1 MGFSDAGIC
10 HSDQNNLGQT
20 EIGLLRV
27 PSIGFSDRS
36 VQVFRPDQDLE
47 TKVRELTNCSPEG
60 VKNEEEE
67 ELCKTPTRLDQI
79 LPNIPNICPP
89 APRKPKGIQ
98 SRSLK
103 VRDSYKSRRMIILN
117 VSREI
122 DCMFHSASLGNK
134 IKKARHI

>member
-1 MGFSDAGIC
+1 MGFSDAEIC
-10 HSDQNNLGQT
+10 VSDQNNLGET
-20 EIGLLRV
+20 ELELLRV
-27 PSIGFSDRS
+27 HALGFSDRS
-36 VQVFRPDQDLE
+36 VQEFWPDQDLE

-60 VKNEEEE
+60 VKNEKEE

-79 LPNIPNICPP
+79 LPKIPNNCPP
-89 APRKPKGIQ
+89 APRKPKGIL

-117 VSREI
+117 VSRQI

-134 IKKARHI
+134 INKARHI